1 LSPSSQDRLLRLRH
15 LAISAR
21 CRWLRRRRGLFLL
34 RQNQLHGQ
42 LRDHI
47 YFKRRHTFATADWFR
62 SIPMAVSTCS
72 STSAQGNRLFTVDAA
87 ANFMAAD
94 FAGTAFVVSAS
105 ACFTMHRRITLAP
118 PRSALPP
125 CMANYSSVSS
135 PDTAWPCKEIRQCV
149 HRPS

>member
-1 LSPSSQDRLLRLRH
+1 LFWSVACSASPACTVRRTEKHLDSCTAPRHRWFACLLRFLSPSSQDRLLRLRH

-72 STSAQGNRLFTVDAA
+72 STSAQGNRLSTY
-87 ANFMAAD
+87 
-94 FAGTAFVVSAS
+94 
-105 ACFTMHRRITLAP
+105 ACCHELTWIHVHV
-118 PRSALPP
+118 
-125 CMANYSSVSS
+125 CMNCCHHGS
-135 PDTAWPCKEIRQCV
+135 
-149 HRPS
+149 